1 MDLIAVEQVRIAR
14 DRADLTPDARPLAGG
29 TWLYSEPQPDAVLL
43 DLLGFG
49 WEPVV
54 RTATHLSI
62 AATCTIA
69 TLRELPDSPLFQPLA
84 DALLASWKV
93 QRRATVGGNI
103 ALALPAGPMTALA
116 VGLDATIV
124 LWTAD
129 AVREV
134 PAADF
139 VTGVVSTVLR
149 PGEVVRSIEFSLEAL
164 AQPAAYRRI
173 SLSAMG
179 RTGTLV
185 TGRRTTGGVVLGIT
199 GGTERP
205 HVVTVA
211 EALEATGPHGE
222 LPSRASGTGYLDA
235 IDDWY
240 DDPHGSPD
248 WREAMTRRFAAELVA
263 ELS

>member
-1 MDLIAVEQVRIAR
+1 MDLISVEQVRIAR
-14 DRADLTPDARPLAGG
+14 DRADLVPGARPLGGG
-29 TWLYSEPQPDAVLL
+29 TWLYSEPQPDTVLL

-69 TLRELPDSPLFQPLA
+69 TLRELPDSPLFRPLA

-116 VGLDATIV
+116 VGLDAALT
-124 LWTAD
+124 LWSAD
-129 AVREV
+129 ATREI
-134 PAADF
+134 PAAEF

-149 PGEVVRSIEFSLEAL
+149 PGEVVRSIEFPLDAL
-164 AQPAAYRRI
+164 AQPAAFRRI
-173 SLSAMG
+173 SLAPLG

-185 TGRRTTGGVVLGIT
+185 TGRRTPDGVVLGVT

-205 HVVTVA
+205 HVVTS
-211 EALEATGPHGE
+211 LEQ
-222 LPSRASGTGYLDA
+222 LDA
-235 IDDWY
+235 VDDWY